1 MTVFSA
7 LLIGNETLTHQ
18 CGAALLARGYRIAA
32 VVSRHGEV
40 RKWAAGAGLRV
51 VNPGDWAALDG
62 LSVDWLLSVAN
73 LSVIPEAVLGLASR
87 GAVNFHDG
95 PLPAHAG
102 LNAPV
107 WALLAGEARHGIAW
121 HLIAGGG
128 GEGDVLEARS
138 FDIAPNGNALTL
150 DTLEDLVATA
160 RELTSNRTLR
170 GVVIAGEGDSFCA
183 GLDFATVLKNPPRVA
198 RSFVPNPWRG
208 TTLFQEACWA
218 WRRVPVRVVAAVHG
232 HCYGGGL
239 QIALAADLR
248 MTTADAQWSVLEA
261 KWGLVPDMS
270 GIQALSQQV
279 RMDVAKRLT
288 MTGEVV
294 SGERA
299 VDLGLASELHA
310 DPVAAA
316 TAFVEQVAT
325 RSPDAV
331 AATKRLFGRTWS
343 SSDRRTFAR
352 ERIEQAKLLATKNT
366 TIAREAAMKRA
377 VPVFDPRRR

>member
-1 MTVFSA
+1 MPS
-7 LLIGNETLTHQ
+7 TLTCRVEGGVAQ
-18 CGAALLARGYRIAA
+18 
-32 VVSRHGEV
+32 V
-40 RKWAAGAGLRV
+40 R
-51 VNPGDWAALDG
+51 
-62 LSVDWLLSVAN
+62 
-73 LSVIPEAVLGLASR
+73 
-87 GAVNFHDG
+87 
-95 PLPAHAG
+95 
-102 LNAPV
+102 LNRPDK
-107 WALLAGEARHGIAW
+107 L
-121 HLIAGGG
+121 
-128 GEGDVLEARS
+128 
-138 FDIAPNGNALTL
+138 NALTL

-208 TTLFQEACWA
+208 TNLFQEACWA
-218 WRRVPVRVVAAVHG
+218 WRRVPVPVVAAVHG

-366 TIAREAAMKRA
+366 TIAREAAMKRT

>member
-1 MTVFSA
+1 
-7 LLIGNETLTHQ
+7 
-18 CGAALLARGYRIAA
+18 
-32 VVSRHGEV
+32 
-40 RKWAAGAGLRV
+40 
-51 VNPGDWAALDG
+51 
-62 LSVDWLLSVAN
+62 
-73 LSVIPEAVLGLASR
+73 
-87 GAVNFHDG
+87 
-95 PLPAHAG
+95 
-102 LNAPV
+102 
-107 WALLAGEARHGIAW
+107 
-121 HLIAGGG
+121 
-128 GEGDVLEARS
+128 
-138 FDIAPNGNALTL
+138 
-150 DTLEDLVATA
+150 
-160 RELTSNRTLR
+160 
-170 GVVIAGEGDSFCA
+170 
-183 GLDFATVLKNPPRVA
+183 
-198 RSFVPNPWRG
+198 
-208 TTLFQEACWA
+208 
-218 WRRVPVRVVAAVHG
+218 
-232 HCYGGGL
+232 
-239 QIALAADLR
+239 

-299 VDLGLASELHA
+299 VDLGLASEVHA

-316 TAFVEQVAT
+316 TAFIEQVAT

-377 VPVFDPRRR
+377 VPAFDPRRR

>member
-1 MTVFSA
+1 MPS
-7 LLIGNETLTHQ
+7 TLTCRVEGGVAQ
-18 CGAALLARGYRIAA
+18 
-32 VVSRHGEV
+32 V
-40 RKWAAGAGLRV
+40 R
-51 VNPGDWAALDG
+51 
-62 LSVDWLLSVAN
+62 
-73 LSVIPEAVLGLASR
+73 
-87 GAVNFHDG
+87 
-95 PLPAHAG
+95 
-102 LNAPV
+102 LNRPDK
-107 WALLAGEARHGIAW
+107 L
-121 HLIAGGG
+121 
-128 GEGDVLEARS
+128 
-138 FDIAPNGNALTL
+138 NALTL

-160 RELTSNRTLR
+160 RDLDRDRTLR

-208 TTLFQEACWA
+208 TNLFQEACWA
-218 WRRVPVRVVAAVHG
+218 WRRVPVPVVAAVHG

>member
-1 MTVFSA
+1 MPS
-7 LLIGNETLTHQ
+7 TLTCRVEGGVAQ
-18 CGAALLARGYRIAA
+18 
-32 VVSRHGEV
+32 V
-40 RKWAAGAGLRV
+40 R
-51 VNPGDWAALDG
+51 
-62 LSVDWLLSVAN
+62 
-73 LSVIPEAVLGLASR
+73 
-87 GAVNFHDG
+87 
-95 PLPAHAG
+95 
-102 LNAPV
+102 LNRPDK
-107 WALLAGEARHGIAW
+107 L
-121 HLIAGGG
+121 
-128 GEGDVLEARS
+128 
-138 FDIAPNGNALTL
+138 NALTL

-160 RELTSNRTLR
+160 RDLDRDRTLR

-208 TTLFQEACWA
+208 TNLFQEACWA
-218 WRRVPVRVVAAVHG
+218 WRRVPVPVVAAVHG

-299 VDLGLASELHA
+299 VDLGLASEVHA

-377 VPVFDPRRR
+377 VPAFDPRRR